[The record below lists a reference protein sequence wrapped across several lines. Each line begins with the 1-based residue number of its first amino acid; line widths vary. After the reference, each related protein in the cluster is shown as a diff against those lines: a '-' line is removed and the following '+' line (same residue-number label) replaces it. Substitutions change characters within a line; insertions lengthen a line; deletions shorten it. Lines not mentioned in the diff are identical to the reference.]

1 MTMRLIFNALAISGS
16 AMFAGVMLAIGVTL
30 GGYWKSLPP
39 EGFLD
44 WFSQNNHFIVRAIPL
59 VVIPTVVGLAGSL
72 WLGWSEQAARN
83 LWLAASGCVLAV
95 LIMTIAYYLPSNAQF
110 AAKSVPLEQVPA
122 KLDTWLLLHNVRIAL
137 AAIASVLG
145 IVAITTRWP

>member
-1 MTMRLIFNALAISGS
+1 MTMRLIFNVLAISGS
-16 AMFAGVMLAIGVTL
+16 AMFAGVMLAIGITL

-44 WFSQNNHFIVRAIPL
+44 WFSHNNHFIVRAIPL

-72 WLGWSEQAARN
+72 WLGWSEQAPRN
-83 LWLAASGCVLAV
+83 IWLAASGCVLAV
-95 LIMTIAYYLPSNAQF
+95 LIMTAAYYLPSNAQF
-110 AAKSVPLEQVPA
+110 ASKSVPLDQVPA

-145 IVAITTRWP
+145 IVAITAR

>member
-1 MTMRLIFNALAISGS
+1 MRLIFNTLAISGS
-16 AMFAGVMLAIGVTL
+16 AMFAGVMMAIGVIL
-30 GGYWKSLPP
+30 GGYWRSLPP

-59 VVIPTVVGLAGSL
+59 VVIPTLVGLAGSL
-72 WLGWSEQAARN
+72 WLGWGEQAARN

-95 LIMTIAYYLPSNAQF
+95 LIITVAYYLPSNAQF
-110 AAKSVPLEQVPA
+110 ATKSIPVEQVPA
-122 KLDTWLLLHNVRIAL
+122 KLDTWLLLHNARIAL

-145 IVAITTRWP
+145 IVAITARWQ

>member
-1 MTMRLIFNALAISGS
+1 MRLIFNVLAISGS
-16 AMFAGVMLAIGVTL
+16 AMFAGVMLAIGITL

-39 EGFLD
+39 EAFD
-44 WFSQNNHFIVRAIPL
+44 WFSQNNHFIVRAIPF

-72 WLGWSEQAARN
+72 WVGWSEQAARN
-83 LWLAASGCVLAV
+83 HWLAASSCVLAV
-95 LIMTIAYYLPSNAQF
+95 LIMTAAYYLPSNAQF

-122 KLDTWLLLHNVRIAL
+122 KLDTWLLLHNVRIAV

-145 IVAITTRWP
+145 IVAITAR